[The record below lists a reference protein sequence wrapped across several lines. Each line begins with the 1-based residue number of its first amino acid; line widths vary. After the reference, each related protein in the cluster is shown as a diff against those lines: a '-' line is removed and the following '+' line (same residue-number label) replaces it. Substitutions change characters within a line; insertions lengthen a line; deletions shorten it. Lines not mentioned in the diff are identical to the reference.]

1 MTEQPPVS
9 RTLRQAEARK
19 RHAQPPD
26 ARTYAVARLCM
37 RTLFKVCVG
46 PTVLGL
52 EHVPHTGP
60 LLIVANHL
68 SYLEPP
74 LLTALLPRR
83 ITYLALHEL
92 FEVPWLAPVLRLLGA
107 LPVKRGGAR
116 DLDALRAALTL
127 LDRGHAVAIFP
138 EGQRSIRPG
147 LLHANPGISLL
158 ATRSNAPILPVAVTG
173 TEWLQ
178 SPRRFITA
186 RRHTRVQVTIGPP
199 FQPEIAAGRPDHQL
213 VADQIMLHIASI
225 LPPRYQGA
233 YRTRAGEP

>member
-52 EHVPHTGP
+52 EHVPRTGP

-158 ATRSNAPILPVAVTG
+158 ATRS
-173 TEWLQ
+173 
-178 SPRRFITA
+178 
-186 RRHTRVQVTIGPP
+186 
-199 FQPEIAAGRPDHQL
+199 
-213 VADQIMLHIASI
+213 
-225 LPPRYQGA
+225 
-233 YRTRAGEP
+233 